1 MKYFLDTNI
10 CIYYLKGMYPKL
22 KEKLL
27 NHNPEMIVIPSITKA
42 ELLYGA
48 EKSQRKEE
56 NLEKINEFLLPYCI
70 QGFNDAETTTYA
82 IIRKELEEILLFDF
96 GIWWGY
102 FPDEKEYEEEFKIK
116 KKKKKRLA
124 ILAIGRRDLYSFVVV
139 FDILKTSSEMLEKL
153 EKIIREF
160 ADITRLDYKIIHP

>member
-82 IIRKELEEILLFDF
+82 IIRKELEEDGTSIGPNDIIIASIVLANNGVL
-96 GIWWGY
+96 ITKNT
-102 FPDEKEYEEEFKIK
+102 KEFNRI
-116 KKKKKRLA
+116 R
-124 ILAIGRRDLYSFVVV
+124 G
-139 FDILKTSSEMLEKL
+139 LEI
-153 EKIIREF
+153 EDWTE
-160 ADITRLDYKIIHP
+160 